1 MFAQIL
7 IKQID
12 KDEKQTPSNHL
23 KISNDKPILFI
34 PILGRSLKSTKAG
47 LFLSQLLF
55 WYGKGKNKRW
65 IYKTIEEMEKETTL
79 SRKEQDTAITIC
91 KKYGLIETK
100 LKGIPAKRNFYI
112 NFEAIK
118 KFVEEYVS
126 SLEENDKQD

>member
-1 MFAQIL
+1 M
-7 IKQID
+7 
-12 KDEKQTPSNHL
+12 
-23 KISNDKPILFI
+23 
-34 PILGRSLKSTKAG
+34 
-47 LFLSQLLF
+47 SQLLF